1 MIISVLLLLG
11 GFIVLT
17 AGGHYLVEGSV
28 RIALLARIS
37 SAVVGLTIVAMG
49 TSMPELA
56 VSLGAAARGAT
67 DISYSNVV
75 GSNIFNIAAILALTA
90 VIKAVPVERQ
100 TVRLEYPFMV
110 VASWIMLLLSRDGV
124 MDRLEGAFF
133 LFSLVSFLA
142 YAVRLARKDVS
153 DKEAAEIA
161 KQVDHMVGDK
171 AAARAWGRNIALIAV
186 GIGGLVIGSELMV
199 RGAVTIARD
208 FGITERVIG
217 LTIIAMGTS
226 LPELATSLVA
236 ATKNESAIALGNV
249 IGSNIFNVLAILGT
263 TSVLIPVPVNP
274 IAISVDNWVMFGFT
288 VALFPMMLLGK
299 RITRRDGIFLLA
311 GLGAYMTYLLVP

>member
-1 MIISVLLLLG
+1 MTTALLLLMA
-11 GFIVLT
+11 GFIILS

-37 SAVVGLTIVAMG
+37 SAVVGLTVVAMG

-67 DISYSNVV
+67 DISYGNVV
-75 GSNIFNIAAILALTA
+75 GSNIFNIAAILAITA
-90 VIKAVPVERQ
+90 VIKAIPVERQ

-110 VASWIMLLLSRDGV
+110 LASWIMLLLSRDGL

-142 YAVRLARKDVS
+142 YAVRLARQDVS
-153 DKEAAEIA
+153 AKEAAEIA
-161 KQVDHMVGDK
+161 RQVDAVVGDK
-171 AAARAWGRNIALIAV
+171 TAARAWGLNV
-186 GIGGLVIGSELMV
+186 GIVALGIVGLVVGSELMV
-199 RGAVTIARD
+199 RGAVSIARE

-226 LPELATSLVA
+226 LPELATSIVA
-236 ATKNESAIALGNV
+236 ASKNESAIALGNV
-249 IGSNIFNVLAILGT
+249 IGSNIFNVLAILGA
-263 TSVLIPVPVNP
+263 TSVFIPVPVNP
-274 IAISVDNWVMFGFT
+274 IAIAVDNWVMLGFT
-288 VALFPMMLLGK
+288 VALFPMMWLGK
-299 RITRRDGIFLLA
+299 RVTRRDGIVLLA
-311 GLGAYMTYLLVP
+311 GFLGYMTFLLMP